1 MNKLVAV
8 GLPQTGKTTFLAALW
23 HVTESEEIKGSLR
36 LEKISDEAKHL
47 NEIRN
52 EWLSF
57 QQVGR
62 TVLGQEQSV
71 SLWLKN
77 EQGAVGE
84 VAFPD
89 LSGEAFEQAWTGRHW
104 PTEYDEH
111 IANARGL
118 LLFVHPDTVKEPI
131 SIREMQQMVEAAI
144 PEEAE
149 ADAYEAI
156 LRDSDRT
163 VEPTEEWNP
172 LMAPTQVQ
180 LVELLQFV
188 HQRSKSEFPIRLG
201 IVISAWDIVKNKHGD
216 QYSGSAGA
224 EAWLTDRLPYLVQ
237 FMRSNP
243 EFINVRIY
251 GVSAQGGDLSADRQA
266 LQRFERTA
274 ERILIEGPDCARH
287 DISEP
292 IRWCLGLR

>member
-1 MNKLVAV
+1 MTKLVAV
-8 GLPQTGKTTFLAALW
+8 GLPRTGKTTFLAALW
-23 HVTESEEIKGSLR
+23 HVTESEEITGSLR
-36 LEKISDEAKHL
+36 LERISDEAKHL

-52 EWLSF
+52 DWLSF
-57 QQVGR
+57 QPVGR
-62 TVLGQEQSV
+62 TVPGQDQSV
-71 SLWLKN
+71 SLWLRN

-84 VAFPD
+84 IAFPD

-111 IANARGL
+111 IADAGGL
-118 LLFVHPDTVKEPI
+118 LLFIHPGTVKEPI
-131 SIREMQQMVEAAI
+131 SIRETQRMAEAAI

-149 ADAYEAI
+149 ADAYASI
-156 LRDSDRT
+156 LRDSEKT

-188 HQRSKSEFPIRLG
+188 QQRSKTEFPIRLG
-201 IVISAWDIVKNKHGD
+201 IVISAWDIVRSKHGQ

-224 EAWLTDRLPYLVQ
+224 ESWLKDRLPYLMQ

-266 LQRFERTA
+266 LQRFARTA
-274 ERILIEGPDCARH
+274 ERILIEGPDCAPH